1 MDGPRR
7 IRKTRVARAAINM
20 VMLRSDTRFAAHG
33 RNGIA
38 NEQRKKFVART
49 SAPDASL
56 MHENNLIDQ

>member
-1 MDGPRR
+1 
-7 IRKTRVARAAINM
+7 VARAAISM
-20 VMLRSDTRFAAHG
+20 MMLRSDTRFAAHG

>member
-1 MDGPRR
+1 MDRPRR
-7 IRKTRVARAAINM
+7 IRKTRVARAAISM
-20 VMLRSDTRFAAHG
+20 LVLRSDARFAAHG

-38 NEQRKKFVART
+38 NEQGKKFVART

>member
-7 IRKTRVARAAINM
+7 IRQPRVARAAIRM
-20 VMLRSDTRFAAHG
+20 VMFRSDTRFAAHG

-38 NEQRKKFVART
+38 NEQGKKFVART

>member
-1 MDGPRR
+1 MDGPRG
-7 IRKTRVARAAINM
+7 IRKTRTERAAISV

-38 NEQRKKFVART
+38 NEQGKKFVART
-49 SAPDASL
+49 SAPDAAL

>member
-1 MDGPRR
+1 M
-7 IRKTRVARAAINM
+7 TRAAIGM
-20 VMLRSDTRFAAHG
+20 VTLRHDPPFAAHG